1 MAQPWADARCRWTL
15 REFPAVY
22 WHQSCLTENLRSA
35 SAGDGRYQKSHHQ
48 GSGPGCVK
56 TKSDLGVTP
65 SGR

>member
-35 SAGDGRYQKSHHQ
+35 SAGMVATRKATIGARIQA
-48 GSGPGCVK
+48 V
-56 TKSDLGVTP
+56 
-65 SGR
+65 